1 MASQLLTPDNVCLQV
16 IDVQEKLMAK
26 IHQVERVTATVE
38 LMMRAA
44 AILKLPVVANTQYA
58 KGLGPYVG
66 NLELLAATVP
76 RFDKTD
82 FNALANGETKRF
94 FDTLA
99 ETVHTVAC
107 GRSGDPYLC
116 LPDGDG
122 ADGERQK
129 GVDRLRR
136 GFGEKRTGPSRRVE
150 SSRRRGGDHRP
161 CGNVD
166 LRTARQGR
174 HPSLQAG
181 LAVDRRSRQPL
192 HMRSLTARPRSP
204 SVACIKECGWQL
216 STHNLHITIP

>member
-94 FDTLA
+94 FDSLA
-99 ETVHTVAC
+99 KTVHTVVVVGVETHICVYQTAMALMA
-107 GRSGDPYLC
+107 SGKRVWVVSD
-116 LPDGDG
+116 
-122 ADGERQK
+122 AVSARRER
-129 GVDRLRR
+129 
-136 GFGEKRTGPSRRVE
+136 
-150 SSRRRGGDHRP
+150 DH
-161 CGNVD
+161 
-166 LRTARQGR
+166 L
-174 HPSLQAG
+174 AG
-181 LAVDRRSRQPL
+181 LNRLAAEGAIIGPAEMLIYELLGKAGTPVFKQVLPL
-192 HMRSLTARPRSP
+192 I
-204 SVACIKECGWQL
+204 VA
-216 STHNLHITIP
+216 HDNLFT